1 MFVCTSS
8 AHSRV
13 AERAL
18 HLWLGPAR
26 FFAFAFFLHYLYLCS
41 MACSF
46 KKIFFIFLVVV
57 IVIVVVA
64 FAVFAIVDFCHF
76 LCLPLA
82 WSCQVTI

>member
-18 HLWLGPAR
+18 HLWLAPAR
-26 FFAFAFFLHYLYLCS
+26 FFAFAFFFALFVFVFDALSC
-41 MACSF
+41 
-46 KKIFFIFLVVV
+46 KKNFFIFLVVA

-64 FAVFAIVDFCHF
+64 FAVFVAADFRHF

>member
-1 MFVCTSS
+1 M
-8 AHSRV
+8 

-26 FFAFAFFLHYLYLCS
+26 FFAFAFFFALFVFVFDGLLLQKNLFHFPC
-41 MACSF
+41 CCF
-46 KKIFFIFLVVV
+46 

-64 FAVFAIVDFCHF
+64 FAVFAVVDFCHF

>member
-26 FFAFAFFLHYLYLCS
+26 FFAFFFALFVFVFDGLLLQKNLFHFPC
-41 MACSF
+41 CCF
-46 KKIFFIFLVVV
+46 

-82 WSCQVTI
+82 WSCRVTI

>member
-26 FFAFAFFLHYLYLCS
+26 FFCLLFFALFVFVFDALSC
-41 MACSF
+41 
-46 KKIFFIFLVVV
+46 KKNFFIFLVVA

-64 FAVFAIVDFCHF
+64 FAVFVAADFRHF